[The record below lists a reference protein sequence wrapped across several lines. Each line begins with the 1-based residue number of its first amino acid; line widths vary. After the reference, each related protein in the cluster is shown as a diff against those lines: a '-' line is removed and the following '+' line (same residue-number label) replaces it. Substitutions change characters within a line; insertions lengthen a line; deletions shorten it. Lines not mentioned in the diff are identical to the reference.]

1 MKWSGQDGHARLAV
15 QVQIKEE
22 THAYVE
28 CSACFVTE
36 QSQPFI
42 SFTLGVLELEQ
53 ERRLLRDAVGL
64 YTR

>member
-1 MKWSGQDGHARLAV
+1 MERTRRSRSPCCSGPDKR
-15 QVQIKEE
+15 E